1 LQPFSLFKLKIK
13 RVLFAKSFKKTQAF
27 LNKPIIHKYAS
38 MNFFLSHAITKP
50 TIEYFDYNTLFY
62 ILVQKKNKVSPL
74 LPTIIISLVIQKWL
88 KVYYYYSFLW
98 DQPYLDLFFSKQ
110 RYHLKDLNVP
120 HYVLIL
126 TFRQGRL
133 FVNLLNKYKLNYLYL
148 SLGLFTRFFSSQKA
162 FKKK

>member
-1 LQPFSLFKLKIK
+1 MGKKWPSGRRRQTVNLLGNSRWFESSFFHYLQPFSLFKLKIK

-74 LPTIIISLVIQKWL
+74 LPTIIISLVIQK
-88 KVYYYYSFLW
+88 
-98 DQPYLDLFFSKQ
+98 
-110 RYHLKDLNVP
+110 
-120 HYVLIL
+120 
-126 TFRQGRL
+126 
-133 FVNLLNKYKLNYLYL
+133 
-148 SLGLFTRFFSSQKA
+148 
-162 FKKK
+162 